1 MSAFFRLEPEVAGEL
16 VEGTVLDASASP
28 PRVEA
33 VHFEITEWLGD
44 DLVTSFPV
52 FLVSEELATELVEA
66 GLGAFRVR
74 QAAVTVS
81 DEAQELLEGRA
92 VPTFR
97 WLDVTG
103 QAGVDDVGVTEQ
115 GELVVSEEVLE
126 LLQGG
131 TLENCE
137 VERY

>member
-16 VEGTVLDASASP
+16 VDGTVLDAAASP
-28 PRVEA
+28 PRVES

-52 FLVSEELATELVEA
+52 FLVSEELATELVEG
-66 GLGAFRVR
+66 GLDGFRVR
-74 QAAVTVS
+74 QATVTVT

-126 LLQGG
+126 LFQAG